1 MTTETL
7 QSLVLKQHKHIL
19 ELKERLKTLED
30 QNDDVAII
38 GVGLRLPGDIETPE
52 AFWQALI
59 TGQDLTGPLP
69 DDRWSPDF
77 ISSNREAPGTFYWQ
91 RGAFLNCL
99 KGFDPQYFGISRR
112 EALTMDPQQ
121 RLLLM
126 VATEALERAGVAL
139 ERKKGAKIGVFTG
152 IMRSEYGQRLSQLQG
167 TESIDFYQGTGSGH
181 GFTAGRLSYTLGFTG
196 PSLTID
202 TACSSSLVALHL
214 ACESLKRGEC
224 KAALVAASNVI
235 LDPELNIALCQAG
248 ALSPSGHCS
257 SFDEAA
263 DGYTRGEGAL
273 AIVLMPLREAHAQGH
288 PILGLVKSSNV
299 NHGGPGSGLTIP
311 NGEAQA
317 ELLADSLK
325 RSGLSQDAISYI
337 EAHGTGTALGDPIE
351 IRALASVYGSASRN
365 KPLYIGS
372 VKSQLGHLEAA
383 AGLAS
388 LVKCLLMMQHRVI
401 PPQYGLRRLTTK
413 VDWKAYPFRFA
424 EDAQPWSADDRPRT
438 VGISAFGI
446 AGTNAHI
453 VVSEGPQPIAQDAAS
468 IATILPISA
477 KTEEGLFE
485 LREAYAQLAEAGRL
499 DAAVLVTAMRGR
511 AHHKHRLCVVADE
524 LSELKDQFRER
535 GVTGP
540 VPYAGHLRM
549 TVAWPR
555 ASRMAYYA
563 KLWNRHPGF
572 KQDLLRLLSDDKAD
586 QNIEKELLA
595 CAQSGEE
602 LQTSGLA
609 LACLLAEAYL
619 WQDLGFRLEP
629 MDRHELTRCVM
640 TALRDRG
647 QEKRL
652 LDAMKQLIP
661 SPERNPTQ
669 HDDRASVEICSLGGS
684 AEAAT
689 YSWILG
695 IIARH
700 YEAGAFIN
708 WDAFSAPHVP
718 RSADNPT
725 SPFQLEDF
733 WVDGLVQRR
742 RPQSQAM
749 AAPVSPLAAGSQ
761 AAASRSQASPEF
773 IGFLREVLSAETVD
787 TSLSFIELGGD
798 SFTAMLLVQKLSQI
812 GFDLSMEELLSKEP
826 IGSILDKERTNAH
839 I

>member
-30 QNDDVAII
+30 QSDDVAII
-38 GVGLRLPGDIETPE
+38 GLGLRLPGDIETPE
-52 AFWQALI
+52 AYWQALI

-77 ISSNREAPGTFYWQ
+77 ISSNRQEPGTFYWQ
-91 RGAFLNCL
+91 RGAFLRCL
-99 KGFDPQYFGISRR
+99 KRFDPQYFGISRR

-126 VATEALERAGVAL
+126 VTTEALERAGVAL

-224 KAALVAASNVI
+224 KAAVVAASNVI

-248 ALSPSGHCS
+248 ALSPSGHCA
-257 SFDEAA
+257 SFDESA
-263 DGYTRGEGAL
+263 DGYTRGEGVL
-273 AIVLMPLREAHAQGH
+273 AVVLMPLREAQSQGH
-288 PILGLVKSSNV
+288 PILGIVKASSM

-351 IRALASVYGSASRN
+351 IQALSSVYGSASRH

-401 PPQYGLRRLTTK
+401 PAQHGLRRQTTK

-424 EDAQPWSADDRPRT
+424 DEAQPWSTDEGPRT

-453 VVSEGPQPIAQDAAS
+453 IVSEGPQRLAKDAAA
-468 IATILPISA
+468 IAAILPISA

-485 LREAYAQLAEAGRL
+485 LRNAYAQLAETGRL

-511 AHHKHRLCVVADE
+511 AHHRHRLCVVAGE
-524 LSELKDQFRER
+524 LSGLNDQIRENQ
-535 GVTGP
+535 GTDP
-540 VPYAGHLRM
+540 VSCAGHLRM
-549 TVAWPR
+549 SVAWPD
-555 ASRMAYYA
+555 ASRMVYYV
-563 KLWNRHPGF
+563 KLLSRHPGF
-572 KQDLLRLLSDDKAD
+572 KQDLSRLLSYD
-586 QNIEKELLA
+586 QTDLNIERELLA
-595 CAQSGEE
+595 CAQKGEE
-602 LQTSGLA
+602 IQTSGLA
-609 LACLLAEAYL
+609 MACLLAEAYL
-619 WQDLGFRLEP
+619 WQDLGFKLEA
-629 MDRHELTRCVM
+629 MEGHDLARCVM
-640 TALRDRG
+640 TALLDRR

-661 SPERNPTQ
+661 SPERNRTQ
-669 HDDRASVEICSLGGS
+669 HADRVSVEICSIGGN

-689 YSWILG
+689 YPWMLR

-700 YEAGAFIN
+700 YECGAFIN
-708 WDAFSAPHVP
+708 WDALSEAHSP

-733 WVDGLVQRR
+733 WVDGLIERR
-742 RPQSQAM
+742 RPQSQAT
-749 AAPVSPLAAGSQ
+749 AAALFPLAASGR
-761 AAASRSQASPEF
+761 AAAPQPQASPKF
-773 IGFLREVLSAETVD
+773 IGLLREVLSAEIVD

-812 GFDLSMEELLSKEP
+812 GLDVSMEELLSKEP
-826 IGSILDKERTNAH
+826 IGSILEKERKNAC